1 MSLNKAGFF
10 PSDKPAVSLERIHKY
25 YMTELTNL
33 PYLLVGIVLIGIA
46 LFALRGVIK
55 VAWKVLRGILILLGI
70 LAIAG
75 VVLGYLNLSF

>member
-1 MSLNKAGFF
+1 
-10 PSDKPAVSLERIHKY
+10 
-25 YMTELTNL
+25 MTELTNL

-70 LAIAG
+70 LAITG
-75 VVLGYLNLSF
+75 VILGYLNLSF